1 MGTPEETSSVKTRE
15 GTQMHSVRHRAGVT
29 ARIGRTLAGT
39 LAVGALVAG
48 GSLAVEATPA
58 LAVASSNSPCATVN
72 LIVARASTE
81 APGDGAIG
89 ALAEEIQKGVKAT
102 VSQQAVN
109 YPAALTP
116 YEPSVTAGDSAIK
129 SQLESEVSKCPS
141 QKIVLLGYSQ
151 GAQIVGD
158 VLGGGGGNVPY
169 LGVGDGP
176 ASSPASSSATSHV
189 VGVIQYGD
197 PRRVANQSF
206 DVGNDKGATGIFP
219 RPSSQSVSKFASSI
233 QSYCDS
239 GDPFCAKGL
248 NVLAHLDYVQKYDS
262 AADKF
267 IIGRLNSAGIS

>member
-1 MGTPEETSSVKTRE
+1 MSRRRGSSVATR
-15 GTQMHSVRHRAGVT
+15 V
-29 ARIGRTLAGT
+29 GRLFACS
-39 LAVGALVAG
+39 LVASIAVGAGAAALETA
-48 GSLAVEATPA
+48 PA

-116 YEPSVTAGDSAIK
+116 YEPSVTAGDKAIK
-129 SQLESEVSKCPS
+129 AQLEEEVAKCPG

-158 VLGGGGGNVPY
+158 VLGGGGGNKSFD
-169 LGVGDGP
+169 GAGDGP
-176 ASSPASSSATSHV
+176 ATPPASASATSQV

-197 PRRVANQSF
+197 PRRIPGQSF
-206 DVGNDKGATGIFP
+206 DVGTDKNAEGIFP
-219 RPSSQSVSKFASSI
+219 RLSSQLLTSFAPDI
-233 QSYCDS
+233 QSYCDT

-248 NVLAHLDYVQKYDS
+248 NLEAHLDYVEKYDKT
-262 AADKF
+262 ADKF
-267 IIGRLNSAGIS
+267 IIGKLNAAGVS

>member
-1 MGTPEETSSVKTRE
+1 MSRRSASFP
-15 GTQMHSVRHRAGVT
+15 A
-29 ARIGRTLAGT
+29 ARVGRMFACS
-39 LAVGALVAG
+39 LVASIALG
-48 GSLAVEATPA
+48 AAAAAVETAPA

-109 YPAALTP
+109 YPAALSP
-116 YEPSVTAGDSAIK
+116 YEPSVTAGDKAIK
-129 SQLESEVSKCPS
+129 AQLEEEVAKCPG

-158 VLGGGGGNVPY
+158 ALGGGGGNKSFD
-169 LGVGDGP
+169 GAGDGP
-176 ASSPASSSATSHV
+176 ATPPAAASATSQV

-197 PRRVANQSF
+197 PRRIPGQSF
-206 DVGNDKGATGIFP
+206 DVGTDKNAEGIFP
-219 RPSSQSVSKFASSI
+219 RLSSQSLSAFAPDI
-233 QSYCDS
+233 QSYCDN

-248 NVLAHLDYVQKYDS
+248 NLEAHLDYVEKYDKT
-262 AADKF
+262 ADKF
-267 IIGRLNSAGIS
+267 IIGRLSAVGIS

>member
-1 MGTPEETSSVKTRE
+1 
-15 GTQMHSVRHRAGVT
+15 MHSARNRSGVT
-29 ARIGRTLAGT
+29 ARIGRTLLGT
-39 LAVGALVAG
+39 LAVGALAAG
-48 GSLAVEATPA
+48 GSLAVGTTSA

-116 YEPSVTAGDSAIK
+116 YEPSVTAGDKAIK
-129 SQLESEVSKCPS
+129 QQLEEEVSKCPS

-176 ASSPASSSATSHV
+176 ASAPAAASATSHV

-197 PRRVANQSF
+197 PRRIPNQSF
-206 DVGNDKGATGIFP
+206 DVGSDKGATGIFP
-219 RPSSQSVSKFASSI
+219 RLSSQSLSGFASDI
-233 QSYCDS
+233 QSYCDT

-248 NVLAHLDYVQKYDS
+248 DLEAHLDYVEKYDKT
-262 AADKF
+262 ADSF
-267 IIGRLNSAGIS
+267 IIGRLKAAGIS

>member
-1 MGTPEETSSVKTRE
+1 
-15 GTQMHSVRHRAGVT
+15 MHSVKSRLRVTGV
-29 ARIGRTLAGT
+29 IGRTLAGT
-39 LAVGALVAG
+39 FALGALTMG
-48 GSLAVEATPA
+48 GSLAVGTSSA

-109 YPAALTP
+109 YPAALSP
-116 YEPSVTAGDSAIK
+116 YEPSVTAGDKAIK
-129 SQLESEVSKCPS
+129 AQLEEEVAKCPG

-158 VLGGGGGNVPY
+158 VLGGGGGNADY
-169 LGVGDGP
+169 LGAGDGP
-176 ASSPASSSATSHV
+176 ATPPAAASATAQV

-197 PRRVANQSF
+197 PRRIPGQSF
-206 DVGNDKGATGIFP
+206 DVGTDKNAEGIFP
-219 RPSSQSVSKFASSI
+219 RLKSQLLTSFAPDI
-233 QSYCDS
+233 QSYCDN

-248 NVLAHLDYVQKYDS
+248 NLEAHLDYVEKYDKT
-262 AADKF
+262 ADSF
-267 IIGRLNSAGIS
+267 IIGRLKAVGIS

>member
-1 MGTPEETSSVKTRE
+1 
-15 GTQMHSVRHRAGVT
+15 MHSVKNRLRT
-29 ARIGRTLAGT
+29 ALAGT
-39 LAVGALVAG
+39 VAVGVLTAA
-48 GSLAVEATPA
+48 GSLAVGTTSA

-89 ALAEEIQKGVKAT
+89 ALATEIQAGVKAT

-116 YEPSVTAGDSAIK
+116 YEPSVTAGDAAIK
-129 SQLESEVSKCPS
+129 KQLEEEASKCPS

-158 VLGGGGGNVPY
+158 VLGGGGGNPPY

-176 ASSPASSSATSHV
+176 KSSPASSSATSHV

-197 PRRVANQSF
+197 PRRIPNQSF

-219 RPSSQSVSKFASSI
+219 RLSSQSLSAFAPDI
-233 QSYCDS
+233 QSYCDT

-248 NVLAHLDYVQKYDS
+248 NLEAHLDYVEKYDKT
-262 AADKF
+262 ADKF
-267 IIGRLNSAGIS
+267 IIGRLSAAGIS

>member
-1 MGTPEETSSVKTRE
+1 
-15 GTQMHSVRHRAGVT
+15 MHSARNRSGVT
-29 ARIGRTLAGT
+29 ARIGRSLLGT
-39 LAVGALVAG
+39 LAVGALAAG
-48 GSLAVEATPA
+48 GGLAIGTTSA

-116 YEPSVTAGDSAIK
+116 YEPSVTAGDKAIK
-129 SQLESEVSKCPS
+129 QQLEEEVSKCPS

-158 VLGGGGGNVPY
+158 ALGGGGGNPLY
-169 LGVGDGP
+169 LGLVGDGP
-176 ASSPASSSATSHV
+176 ATPPAAASATSHV
-189 VGVIQYGD
+189 IGVIQYGD
-197 PRRVANQSF
+197 PRHLPNQSY
-206 DVGNDKGATGIFP
+206 DAGTDKGATGIFP
-219 RPSSQSVSKFASSI
+219 RLSSQSISAFASDI
-233 QSYCDS
+233 QSYCDN

-248 NVLAHLDYVQKYDS
+248 NLEAHLTYVEKYDKT
-262 AADKF
+262 ADSF
-267 IIGRLNSAGIS
+267 IIGRLKAAGIS